1 MIFRIAPLFA
11 MMIAV
16 AAPAFGPAYAQST
29 GATAARVLELED
41 EIRRLNGRIEQ
52 LEFRMRQI
60 AEDAT
65 RRFGDIEYRMTV
77 LEGGDAS
84 LVGDPVPLGQ
94 SGGAASGASG
104 GGPVTAISERAALD
118 EGVAAVEGGDYA
130 RGRKMLENFMVTY
143 ADGPLTGEAEYWLG
157 ETYFR
162 EGNFKRAASIFL
174 SNVTNRADH
183 PKSAISFLHL
193 GLSLERLGHVGEACQ
208 TFAEVARR
216 HANDANAVAQAETER
231 DRLVCP

>member
-1 MIFRIAPLFA
+1 MKLRTVTLFA

-16 AAPAFGPAYAQST
+16 SVPAFGPAHAQST

-52 LEFRMRQI
+52 LEFKMRQI

-84 LVGDPVPLGQ
+84 LVGDPIPLGQ
-94 SGGAASGASG
+94 TGGAPASS
-104 GGPVTAISERAALD
+104 GPVAAISERAALD
-118 EGVAAVEGGDYA
+118 DGVAAVEGGDYPRA
-130 RGRKMLENFMVTY
+130 RQVLENFMVAY
-143 ADGPLTGEAEYWLG
+143 ADGPLAGEAEHWLG
-157 ETYFR
+157 EAYFR
-162 EGNFKRAASIFL
+162 EGNYKRAASTFL
-174 SNVTNRADH
+174 SNVTNRTEH
-183 PKSAISFLHL
+183 PMTATSFLHL

-216 HANDANAVAQAETER
+216 HANDANAVAQADAER
-231 DRLVCP
+231 ERLACP